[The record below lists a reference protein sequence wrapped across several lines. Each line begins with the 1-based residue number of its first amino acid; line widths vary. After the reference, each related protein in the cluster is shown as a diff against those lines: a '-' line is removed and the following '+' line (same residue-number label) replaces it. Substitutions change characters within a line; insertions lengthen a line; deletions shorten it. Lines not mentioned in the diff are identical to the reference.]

1 MNDVVVLLPGITG
14 SVLRKDGKDVWA
26 MSPGAVLRAV
36 LSLGESIT
44 DLELKDDG
52 ALDDGVTAPRLM
64 PDLHLIPG
72 LWKIDGY
79 GKVGRYI
86 REAFDVEPER
96 NYFEF
101 PYDWRRDNRHA
112 AALLKERSDTWL
124 HAWRADHPDA
134 KLVLVAHSMGGLV
147 ARYFLECLDG
157 WRDTRMLVT
166 FGTPFRGS
174 LNALGFITHGM
185 RKGFGPLTLIDL
197 SDLLRSFTS
206 VYQLLPIYPCYR
218 DEGAEDLVRLT
229 EVTGPVLHF
238 DPERNRAA
246 DAFHREIERAVQA
259 HLDDDEYRSHRYE
272 IHPIVGTFQPTSLSA
287 ERAGSEVEI
296 LRTYG
301 GEDRG
306 GDGTVPRDS
315 ATPIELEHEE
325 GATFAAERHGSLQ
338 NLDSALVQL
347 AGVLTG
353 RDTSVFRGLPTTRLG
368 LDVDDLYGSDEPIAV
383 RVRRR
388 RAAEPP
394 VGQDEHGTEVA
405 RAELLRLDEWR
416 QVEPAAACRDVSHR
430 HRRRT
435 VQPVAIGSS
444 SSPPTWRSGDRGR
457 GRRS

>member
-14 SVLRKDGKDVWA
+14 SVLSKDGKDVWA

-36 LSLGESIT
+36 LSLGESIS

-52 ALDDGVTAPRLM
+52 AADDGVTAPRLM

-86 REAFDVEPER
+86 REAFDVELER

-112 AALLKERSDTWL
+112 AARLKELSDGWL
-124 HAWRADHPDA
+124 HAWRTDHPDA

-218 DEGAEDLVRLT
+218 DEGSEELVRLT
-229 EVTGPVLHF
+229 EVTGQVPNL
-238 DPERNRAA
+238 DPERVKAA
-246 DAFHREIERAVQA
+246 DAFHREIERAVEEHA
-259 HLDDDEYRSHRYE
+259 DDDGYRSDGYAV
-272 IHPIVGTFQPTSLSA
+272 HPIVGTFQPTGQSA
-287 ERAGSEVEI
+287 ERSGSDVEI
-296 LRTYG
+296 LRSYR

-306 GDGTVPRDS
+306 GDSTVPRDS
-315 ATPIELEHEE
+315 ATPIELPNEE
-325 GATFAAERHGSLQ
+325 GAMFASERHASLQ
-338 NLDSALVQL
+338 NLDGALVQL
-347 AGVLTG
+347 AGVLSGRHTG
-353 RDTSVFRGLPTTRLG
+353 AFRGLPATRLG
-368 LDVDDLYGSDEPIAV
+368 LDLDDLYAADQPVPV
-383 RVRRR
+383 RVRSEDQ
-388 RAAEPP
+388 AA
-394 VGQDEHGTEVA
+394 VLTAWVQDEHGTEVA
-405 RAELLRLDEWR
+405 RTELPRGLDEWR
-416 QVEPAAACRDVSHR
+416 QVELGPLPAGTYRIGIAGGPL
-430 HRRRT
+430 
-435 VQPVAIGSS
+435 VQPVA
-444 SSPPTWRSGDRGR
+444 DRFVVYAPDVA
-457 GRRS
+457 